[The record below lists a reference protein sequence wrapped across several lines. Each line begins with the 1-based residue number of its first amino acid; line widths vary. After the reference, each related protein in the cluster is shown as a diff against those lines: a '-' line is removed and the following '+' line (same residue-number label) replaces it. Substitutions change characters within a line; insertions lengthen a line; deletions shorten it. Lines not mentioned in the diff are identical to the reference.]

1 MFKIE
6 NIIKG
11 PLTTIAAFI
20 FGCAIGYGWWIGTVS
35 DVQAIIGGIVVFA
48 LLYMRDKLPSYIGQ
62 FFTALIERIT
72 GKKIKNEKTP
82 NPPAV

>member
-35 DVQAIIGGIVVFA
+35 DVQAIIGGIAVFA

-62 FFTALIERIT
+62 FFTAIIERIT

-82 NPPAV
+82 NPPAA